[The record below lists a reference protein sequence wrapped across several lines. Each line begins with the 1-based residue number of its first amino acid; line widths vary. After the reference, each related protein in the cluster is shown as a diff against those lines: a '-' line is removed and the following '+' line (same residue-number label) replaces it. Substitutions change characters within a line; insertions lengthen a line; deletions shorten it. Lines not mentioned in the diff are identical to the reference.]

1 MIANVMGRGITV
13 YSGKRGF
20 TKGAHA
26 HEVDILYC
34 VLTRLEVG
42 RFLSEVDKIDPNA
55 FIVMSPVKD
64 VRGGIMR
71 KRRAH

>member
-1 MIANVMGRGITV
+1 
-13 YSGKRGF
+13 
-20 TKGAHA
+20 
-26 HEVDILYC
+26 

-42 RFLSEVDKIDPNA
+42 RFLAEVEKIDPNA
-55 FIVMSPVKD
+55 FVVMSPVKD